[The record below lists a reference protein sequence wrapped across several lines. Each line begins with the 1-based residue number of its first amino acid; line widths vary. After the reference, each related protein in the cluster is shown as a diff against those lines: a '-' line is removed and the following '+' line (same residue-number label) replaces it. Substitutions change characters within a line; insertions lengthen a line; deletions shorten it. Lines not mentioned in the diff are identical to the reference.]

1 MDVVA
6 VYDLQGP
13 AEELAHNLAGA
24 LGVTAYEARPRVT
37 VPGGGPAVVASFA
50 ASAQAQECAAR
61 LNAAGFKT
69 LVMPPEQVET
79 DDKRLLVRN
88 IHFCAHAL
96 KLMSHAGQQID
107 LPYSEVY
114 LLLRGAGIITQ
125 VEVEQHTKKKF
136 SPGRAVAT
144 GGLMMRKKVKTAT
157 TNTRQEREPFCHVY
171 AAGYAPMVLRQADMD
186 YSSLGEN
193 LQLSQAANFNW
204 IWAELRRRCTAA
216 RWDERLLTRP
226 GLAQVLGAAFDPER
240 YLDLAI
246 SLIVRAAEQQA
257 G

>member
-6 VYDLQGP
+6 IYQLSGST
-13 AEELAHNLAGA
+13 EELARNLAAA
-24 LGVTAYEARPRVT
+24 LGVTAYEARPRVNI
-37 VPGGGPAVVASFA
+37 PGGGPAVVASFA

-69 LVMPPEQVET
+69 LVLQPEEVET
-79 DDKRLLVRN
+79 DANRLLVRS
-88 IHFCAHAL
+88 IHFCPDAL
-96 KLMSHAGQQID
+96 KFTSHTGQQAD
-107 LPYSEVY
+107 LPYSEVS

-144 GGLMMRKKVKTAT
+144 GGLMMRRKVRTVT
-157 TNTRQEREPFCHVY
+157 TSTSQERQPFCHVY
-171 AAGYAPMVLRQADMD
+171 AAGHPPMVLRQADMD
-186 YSSLGEN
+186 YSSLGDN
-193 LQLSQAANFNW
+193 LQLSQDANFSW
-204 IWAELRRRCTAA
+204 ICAELRRRCTAA
-216 RWDERLLTRP
+216 RWDERLQTRP

-246 SLIVRAAEQQA
+246 SLIARAEDKR
-257 G
+257 